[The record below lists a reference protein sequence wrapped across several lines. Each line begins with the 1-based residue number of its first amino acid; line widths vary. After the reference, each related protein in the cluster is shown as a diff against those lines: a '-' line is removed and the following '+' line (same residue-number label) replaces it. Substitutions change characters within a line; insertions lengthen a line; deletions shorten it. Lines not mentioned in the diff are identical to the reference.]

1 MRTATCVIITLLTVS
16 DDNTSDGY
24 HYMFTFNISGLSRQQ
39 QQPTSVRLHLHM
51 MTSDQ
56 PTVINITIDQEQFV
70 WRQSEDAK
78 NETEARISLEPLL
91 TNSQWTND
99 TLTVKV
105 TSTNP
110 IKLPTHQHYH
120 PGLLLYMGGDPEAI
134 DDLLATP
141 LDKPTHPINDKKKGS
156 KTSIE
161 RRDSKP
167 CQLESFRI
175 TFSQVGGGFQYI
187 IQPKSLDIGQC
198 VGTCSQYLRPPH
210 NPTQHAQIWNLLVFR
225 HFKEGSGGGNV
236 ITPVSCTIRSYR
248 PQPIVLYN
256 PVTHMISYEAYHE
269 LVAASCRCSHC
280 FS

>member
-1 MRTATCVIITLLTVS
+1 MTITLLTVS

-70 WRQSEDAK
+70 WRQSEDTID
-78 NETEARISLEPLL
+78 ETEVRISLESLL

-134 DDLLATP
+134 DNLLATP
-141 LDKPTHPINDKKKGS
+141 LDKPTHPINDKTKRS

-198 VGTCSQYLRPPH
+198 VGMCLHYVTH
-210 NPTQHAQIWNLLVFR
+210 NPTEHAQIWNLLASR
-225 HFKEGSGGGNV
+225 DFKEDSRGSDA
-236 ITPVSCTIRSYR
+236 ITPVSCTIRNFR
-248 PQPIVLYN
+248 PQPIVLHK
-256 PVTHMISYEAYHE
+256 PVIHMISYKIYHE
-269 LVAASCRCSHC
+269 LVAASCRCYYC
-280 FS
+280 LP